1 MSWRVGVH
9 DSQRPRE
16 VFWLSRLFDSR
27 DEAEAFAD
35 DPENGL
41 YRNLVIEAI
50 EPSTPPPA
58 SGPDCAVSPWSSRG
72 CERGTAGCEVKHA
85 AAPAVEPAR
94 PTFPGSV
101 AIHPDA
107 VRAPYVASAQAT
119 ITSAAPPEGG
129 RGEQWK
135 KVCASPLFHFLKRED
150 GRRIL
155 ELLVAGKISFGKAAQ
170 SIVEAYELGVTPL
183 LPPDNPATIT
193 LPREEWEAHQDAVAL
208 LTWAIEWMRGHGFI
222 GGDTEEG
229 AFLLRLKVDGERAL
243 AALERRKP

>member
-1 MSWRVGVH
+1 MSDYVPKMVYCHGC
-9 DSQRPRE
+9 S
-16 VFWLSRLFDSR
+16 
-27 DEAEAFAD
+27 EAGD
-35 DPENGL
+35 GGC
-41 YRNLVIEAI
+41 AI
-50 EPSTPPPA
+50 YHAPPTCTPPPA

-208 LTWAIEWMRGHGFI
+208 LTGGFV
-222 GGDTEEG
+222 
-229 AFLLRLKVDGERAL
+229 ALLYFCLSFH
-243 AALERRKP
+243 LERIAERGQRDER